1 MALLVQALGRAE
13 GELAQLDD
21 IGIPVPEGIEK
32 RLAEHRLLKA
42 TMQAAPEEWKG
53 RLQQIYREQREAERQ
68 TFPEREDDIDV
79 PVDEHVLADIDALR
93 EPLRRQCALD
103 DEIRAS
109 FRDAGV
115 HGWFW

>member
-13 GELAQLDD
+13 DELEQLDD
-21 IGIPVPEGIEK
+21 TGIPVPEDIAK

-42 TMQAAPEEWKG
+42 TMQAAPEEWRG
-53 RLQQIYREQREAERQ
+53 RLQQIYREQREAERL
-68 TFPEREDDIDV
+68 TFPEQEADIDV
-79 PVDEHVLADIDALR
+79 PVDKEILADIDALR

-103 DEIRAS
+103 PEIRAAL
-109 FRDAGV
+109 RDAGV